1 MTEQAK
7 TPRLRY
13 DEGCL
18 AAQALNLIGDRWAL
32 LVVRELVFAPKRFQ
46 MIRAGLP
53 GITASVLTG
62 RLGQLVEAGVVAHDV
77 RLGIYSLTDA
87 GHGLL
92 PVLDLDDGTSL
103 WESNAIA
110 CRLAAL
116 AKSELWPASDLRYD
130 IMRWQFWEGCHWT
143 PACAPF
149 ASKHLFGND
158 GVDIAAATE
167 KFHLR
172 ARVLDD
178 HLAGRD
184 WLVGEAMTLADICV
198 AMVLYLRGPC
208 HYPVDGYANILRWV
222 ESIEALE
229 AFKAMGGMP
238 QAAE

>member
-1 MTEQAK
+1 MKLHVLPLSPNSRKVLMVNALT
-7 TPRLRY
+7 
-13 DEGCL
+13 G
-18 AAQALNLIGDRWAL
+18 LNL
-32 LVVRELVFAPKRFQ
+32 P
-46 MIRAGLP
+46 
-53 GITASVLTG
+53 
-62 RLGQLVEAGVVAHDV
+62 VEAVDVAAKAHKTHAF
-77 RLGIYSLTDA
+77 LKLNPN
-87 GHGLL
+87 GLL